1 MINLRRLTVTMLCII
16 AILWLATNAQAQEQ
30 VQERPT
36 EWTLANCINY
46 AMQQNISIR
55 KNRITAES
63 SRVDIKTAKAAL
75 FPSLSFSTS
84 HNYVNRQLTNDTS
97 QTKNSY
103 SGSYGFDASWT
114 VYNGGQ
120 LQKTIKQEKLNN
132 RIAELTVAQTENEI
146 ETSITQIYVQIL
158 YAAESVS
165 INESTLKLSEAQRD
179 RGKEL
184 LAAGSIAKSDYAQL
198 ESECSTDKYQL
209 VTAQATLQNY
219 KLQLKQLLELD
230 GEEEMN
236 LSMPV
241 LSDQDALT
249 PLPTKTDVYNAALTF
264 RPEIEASKLTVQTS
278 ELDTEIARAGY
289 LPTLSLTAGT
299 GTSHTNGSDYTF
311 SQQVKNG
318 WNNSVGVT
326 VSVPIFNNRK
336 TKSAVEKAKLATQ
349 TSKLEML
356 DEQKTLFKTI
366 EGFWLDANSAQQSF
380 VAANEKLRSTQ
391 VSYDLINE
399 QFNLGMK
406 NTVELL
412 TGKNNLLAA
421 KQEVLQAK
429 YMAILNT
436 QLLHFYQGEKIN
448 L

>member
-1 MINLRRLTVTMLCII
+1 MLCI
-16 AILWLATNAQAQEQ
+16 ATLWLGTNAQAQE
-30 VQERPT
+30 RPA
-36 EWTLANCINY
+36 EWNLSNCINY

-55 KNRITAES
+55 KNRITAEGTS
-63 SRVDIKTAKAAL
+63 VDIKTAKAAL

-84 HNYVNRQLTNDTS
+84 HDYVNRQLTNNTS
-97 QTKNSY
+97 QSKNSY

-120 LQKTIKQEKLNN
+120 LQKTVKQEKLNN
-132 RIAELTVAQTENEI
+132 RIAELTVTQTENEI
-146 ETSITQIYVQIL
+146 EISITQTYVQIL

-165 INESTLKLSEAQRD
+165 INESTVKLSEAQRD

-184 LAAGSIAKSDYAQL
+184 LAAGSIAQSDYAQL

-230 GEEEMN
+230 GEAEMN

-241 LSDQDALT
+241 LSDEDALT
-249 PLPTKTDVYNAALTF
+249 PLPTKTDVFNAALTF

-278 ELDTEIARAGY
+278 ELGIEIARAGY

-311 SQQVKNG
+311 SQQIKNG

-326 VSVPIFNNRK
+326 LSVPIFNNRK
-336 TKSAVEKAKLATQ
+336 TKSAVEKAKLETQ

-366 EGFWLDANSAQQSF
+366 EGYWLDANSAQQSF
-380 VAANEKLRSTQ
+380 VAANENLRSTQ

-412 TGKNNLLAA
+412 TEKNNLLSA

>member
-1 MINLRRLTVTMLCII
+1 MINLRRLTVTMLCIPT
-16 AILWLATNAQAQEQ
+16 LLLSTNAQTQEQ
-30 VQERPT
+30 AQERPA
-36 EWTLANCINY
+36 EWNLSSCINY

-55 KNRITAES
+55 KNRIAAES
-63 SRVDIKTAKAAL
+63 SSVDIKTAKAAL

-84 HNYVNRQLTNDTS
+84 HNYVNRQLTNDES
-97 QTKNSY
+97 LTKNSY

-120 LQKTIKQEKLNN
+120 LQRTVKQEKLNN

-165 INESTLKLSEAQRD
+165 INESTVKLSEAQRD

-184 LAAGSIAKSDYAQL
+184 LAAGSIARSDYAQL
-198 ESECSTDKYQL
+198 ESELSTDKYQL

-241 LSDQDALT
+241 LNDEDALT
-249 PLPTKTDVYNAALTF
+249 LLPTKTDVYNAALTF
-264 RPEIEASKLTVQTS
+264 RPEIEASKLSVQTS
-278 ELDTEIARAGY
+278 ELSTEIARAGY

-366 EGFWLDANSAQQSF
+366 EGYWLDANSAQQSF

>member
-1 MINLRRLTVTMLCII
+1 MINLRRLTVTMLCI
-16 AILWLATNAQAQEQ
+16 ATLWLSTNAQAQEQ
-30 VQERPT
+30 AQERPV
-36 EWTLANCINY
+36 EWNLSNCINY

-55 KNRITAES
+55 KNRIAAES
-63 SRVDIKTAKAAL
+63 SSVDIKTAKAAL

-84 HNYVNRQLTNDTS
+84 HNYVNRQLTNDES

-132 RIAELTVAQTENEI
+132 RIAELTVTQTENEI

-165 INESTLKLSEAQRD
+165 INESTVKLSEAQRD

-184 LAAGSIAKSDYAQL
+184 LAAGSIARSDYAQL
-198 ESECSTDKYQL
+198 ESELSTDKYQL

-241 LSDQDALT
+241 LSDKDALT
-249 PLPTKTDVYNAALTF
+249 LLPTKTDVYNAALTF
-264 RPEIEASKLTVQTS
+264 RPEIEASKLSVQTS
-278 ELDTEIARAGY
+278 ELSTEIARAGY

-311 SQQVKNG
+311 NQQVKNG